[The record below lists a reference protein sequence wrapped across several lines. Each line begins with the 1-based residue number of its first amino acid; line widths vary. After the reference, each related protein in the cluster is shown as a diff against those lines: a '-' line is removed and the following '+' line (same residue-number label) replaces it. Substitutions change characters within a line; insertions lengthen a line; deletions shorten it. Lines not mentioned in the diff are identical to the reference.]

1 MSGAPPLHKSPLSG
15 PSPSPKRQRLDSSNS
30 QDLDISSSAAAA
42 AAAAAGDGDDDGNDS
57 SSLAARV
64 AAFVNGDGRRPR
76 SDTLCSHKSEYDEKA
91 AMYDSYRGAS
101 PGWAIMS
108 PLLTGG
114 AGTAGGTVAENHG
127 DGENHGGLAGKR
139 VLDLG
144 CGTGGFFGKLLS
156 KGPASLTAY
165 DVSESMIEKAKAKA
179 AAFGAP
185 GGEYAHIPID
195 VRCATTADLAAGS
208 FDAIVCLQ
216 VLQNICPDPAEG
228 RGEAARRSFLLE
240 MRRLLVPGGSVMI
253 TTRYR
258 KQPHDVAAAE
268 EEEEEEAAAEEG
280 DEEGGA
286 AAAGSS
292 SSSSSSS
299 STYGDL
305 YWYADR
311 AVLPRAVAF
320 MEGAVPARPAQELE
334 HAGFEGC
341 ALHNST
347 DTMIRSDAY
356 FNGEFLAGVS
366 GEKEAKAFQA
376 ADSFFS
382 RLDGAEQAALRAHVA
397 GLREKGELEAY
408 VARRDKKR
416 GKLGQVAVVVGRKPL
431 L

>member
-1 MSGAPPLHKSPLSG
+1 MSGAGIPPLHKSPLGG
-15 PSPSPKRQRLDSSNS
+15 PSPSPKRQKLDSAP
-30 QDLDISSSAAAA
+30 LDSASSAAAA
-42 AAAAAGDGDDDGNDS
+42 ASSTAVDDGDS
-57 SSLAARV
+57 SSSSSSSTLAARV

-91 AMYDSYRGAS
+91 AVYDSYRGAS
-101 PGWAIMS
+101 PGWAVMS
-108 PLLTGG
+108 PLLTG
-114 AGTAGGTVAENHG
+114 AGTAGTTAEHG
-127 DGENHGGLAGKR
+127 GENHGGLAGKR

-179 AAFGAP
+179 KAFGAP

-195 VRCATTADLAAGS
+195 VRCANTADLAAGS

-216 VLQNICPDPAEG
+216 VLQNICPGPAEG
-228 RGEAARRSFLLE
+228 RGEAARLSFMQE

-258 KQPHDVAAAE
+258 KQPHDVAAE
-268 EEEEEEAAAEEG
+268 EEEGEEEG
-280 DEEGGA
+280 GGGA
-286 AAAGSS
+286 AAAAG
-292 SSSSSSS
+292 SSSSS

-320 MEGAVPARPAQELE
+320 MEGAVPARPAQELAN
-334 HAGFEGC
+334 AGFEGC

-347 DTMIRSDAY
+347 DTMIRADAY
-356 FNGEFLAGVS
+356 FRGEILAGAGAGEGGD

-382 RLDGAEQAALRAHVA
+382 RLDGEEQAALRAHVA
-397 GLREKGELEAY
+397 GLRARGELEAY
-408 VARRDKKR
+408 VARRDRRR